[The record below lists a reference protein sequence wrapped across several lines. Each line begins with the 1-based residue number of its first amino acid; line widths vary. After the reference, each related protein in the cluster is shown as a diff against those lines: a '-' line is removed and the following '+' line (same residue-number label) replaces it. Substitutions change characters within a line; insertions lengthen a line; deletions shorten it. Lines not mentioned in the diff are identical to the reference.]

1 MLRHVKAAAS
11 AGTKTPSEDVR
22 PSMYKGKIR
31 CSQNKALS

>member
-1 MLRHVKAAAS
+1 MLRHVKATAS

-22 PSMYKGKIR
+22 PNMYKGKIQ